1 MKSIHGGIAQTGRPY
16 KLGMQY
22 ETNCCLVQVEGSWN
36 AETVMT
42 VLSHLD
48 TESELL
54 PPGFTADLAEA
65 VAA

>member
-1 MKSIHGGIAQTGRPY
+1 M
-16 KLGMQY
+16 L
-22 ETNCCLVQVEGSWN
+22 QVEGSWS

-54 PPGFTADLAEA
+54 PPGFTAELAEA

>member
-1 MKSIHGGIAQTGRPY
+1 M
-16 KLGMQY
+16 
-22 ETNCCLVQVEGSWN
+22 QVEGSWS

-48 TESELL
+48 SESELL
-54 PPGFTADLAEA
+54 PPGFSADLAEA

>member
-1 MKSIHGGIAQTGRPY
+1 MEGSPGCSAQTGQP
-16 KLGMQY
+16 KSHQALMLS
-22 ETNCCLVQVEGSWN
+22 CLTQVEGSWS

-48 TESELL
+48 SESELL

>member
-1 MKSIHGGIAQTGRPY
+1 MKAPQRPGH
-16 KLGMQY
+16 LLQLRLTHWLM
-22 ETNCCLVQVEGSWN
+22 QVEGSWS